1 MLRSTF
7 KDVLFVFLSLTIGIL
22 LGTIGGL
29 SVLSERENELYR
41 RKINL
46 QLAKSIRYQLESTE
60 NLTFQFLANRE
71 LNKSLEAYTKSPDLY
86 QIAPFNSIFSSFLE
100 SQTLSHPLLRDAV
113 FFDIEDPKRKPL
125 TMSENLSQIVLND
138 IKSSPF
144 YQNIVKLDGK
154 FYWET
159 NNVIN
164 HNGKKSLIG
173 GRLIK
178 KVDGERN
185 LGVLV
190 LFLRSERLSEMIN
203 SELYVDGEPTEYSIG
218 NYFNMIVSA
227 SGTILASPLKSY
239 TGRNI
244 KELLRIEQ
252 PTKLMELQSTGVI
265 KGVWRTERVYIR
277 MVPIHEAGIFLWDM
291 STLPGK
297 NLKNRAFILIGISLV
312 IISLFLLRRIR
323 IQSTI
328 VRKPSLDNSPY
339 EGLQEAWKR
348 FQELPPREREILLY
362 LAKGLSNKEI
372 AYKLRLQEQTVK
384 NYIHDLYNKLG
395 IHDRVSAALF
405 VNRIQNNE
413 NNNTATE

>member
-1 MLRSTF
+1 
-7 KDVLFVFLSLTIGIL
+7 VFLSLTIGIL

>member
-7 KDVLFVFLSLTIGIL
+7 KDVLFVFLSLIIGIL

-71 LNKSLEAYTKSPDLY
+71 LNKSLEAYSKSPDLY

-113 FFDIEDPKRKPL
+113 FFDMENPKRKPL

-164 HNGKKSLIG
+164 HNGKKSLIC

-218 NYFNMIVSA
+218 NYFNMIVST

-277 MVPIHEAGIFLWDM
+277 MVPIHEAGIFLWDV
-291 STLPGK
+291 STLPGR

-312 IISLFLLRRIR
+312 IISLFLLQRIR

-328 VRKPSLDNSPY
+328 VKKPSLDNSSY
-339 EGLQEAWKR
+339 EGQQEAWKK